1 MSSTTFNR
9 VKEFIR
15 LNPKCS
21 YAQIAEGSNIPMSMV
36 SGCLR
41 VLIRQGEI
49 IKHSHHNAQGKQL
62 ANSYE
67 VVG

>member
-1 MSSTTFNR
+1 MNQMCKR

-15 LNPKCS
+15 RNPNCS
-21 YAQIAEGSNIPMSMV
+21 YAQIAEGANIPMSMV

-41 VLIRQGEI
+41 ILIRDGHVVKYNHKDARGI
-49 IKHSHHNAQGKQL
+49 TLS
-62 ANSYE
+62 NSYD

>member
-1 MSSTTFNR
+1 MSSITFNR

-15 LNPKCS
+15 SNPNCS
-21 YAQIAEGSNIPMSMV
+21 YAQIAEGANIPMSMV

-41 VLIRQGEI
+41 VLVRQGEI
-49 IKHSHHNAQGKQL
+49 VKHSHYNAQGKQL
-62 ANSYE
+62 SNSYE

>member
-1 MSSTTFNR
+1 MATTFER

-15 LNPKCS
+15 NNPKCS

-49 IKHSHHNAQGKQL
+49 IKHSNHNGQGKTL
-62 ANSYE
+62 SNSYE
-67 VVG
+67 VI